1 MSWPR
6 RRPRESD
13 RRPRA
18 ACAAVLFAI
27 LAAPAARACDPA
39 GLGEVDT
46 LSAPGYAIAF
56 KADPAPITTG
66 TPFALDIY
74 VCTDAGKP
82 APSAVAVDAVMP
94 EHRHGM
100 NYKPLITSRGN
111 GYFRAEGLF
120 LHMPGRWVISFDFGA
135 GSDKVHLEADLVLP

>member
-1 MSWPR
+1 MNWPR
-6 RRPRESD
+6 HPLNTHRF
-13 RRPRA
+13 PRA
-18 ACAAVLFAI
+18 ACAAVLFAT
-27 LAAPAARACDPA
+27 LVTQAARACDPA
-39 GLGEVDT
+39 GLGDVDT

-56 KADPAPITTG
+56 KPDPAPITTG
-66 TPFALDIY
+66 TPFALDIF

-82 APSAVAVDAVMP
+82 APSTVAVDAAMP

-100 NYKPLITSRGN
+100 NYKPLITSRGD